1 MKLEHETY
9 EIIYADIIAKVEKEG
24 FFKKIKTEVAEQ
36 IGYGD
41 IINEEKTDKIEG
53 KSRIK

>member
-53 KSRIK
+53 KSPIK